1 MIRMP
6 IISPTAGMIRPNTP
20 TLTLWF
26 SGMPCSKAFWITK
39 GSNEMCVT
47 ECFSMTSQK
56 RLAENFGCSTT
67 VPPTPRVVQIA
78 QLCVFTWKNGS
89 DAR

>member
-1 MIRMP
+1 MTRMF
-6 IISPTAGMIRPNTP
+6 IIWSSTGMIRPNTP
-20 TLTLWF
+20 TLTVCC
-26 SGMPCSKAFWITK
+26 SGMPCSNAVWMTK
-39 GSNEMCVT
+39 GNSEMCVT
-47 ECFSMTSQK
+47 EYFSMTGQK

-67 VPPTPRVVQIA
+67 VPPTPRTDQIA